1 MLRIGAAEAKADGP
15 EGEVEGDGCQDEG
28 LCDAAAVDAR
38 VRRRLQSSDQLE
50 AAHVHAGRMDH
61 GYRHGSH
68 LHVPLLASPGK
79 KQLMKE
85 TKSRRFLTVNHLT
98 ALLITKI

>member
-1 MLRIGAAEAKADGP
+1 LLRIAAAEAKAYGP

-61 GYRHGSH
+61 GHRHGSH
-68 LHVPLLASPGK
+68 LHLPVLASPGK
-79 KQLMKE
+79 KQLMIE
-85 TKSRRFLTVNHLT
+85 TKYRRFLTVTHLT
-98 ALLITKI
+98 GLLITKI